1 LAVTLFGPPIVNDVG
16 LAAPLK
22 SPVQP
27 EKLYPAPALAD
38 IGTLCPLL
46 YQFTPDGL
54 TVPPPDGA
62 TEVVKLYW
70 AVKFAV
76 YVVFDGGTVTV

>member
-1 LAVTLFGPPIVNDVG
+1 VTGVTTRFALSAEKFAVTLFGPLIVNEVG

-46 YQFTPDGL
+46 YQFVPDGL
-54 TVPPPDGA
+54 TVPAPDGV
-62 TEVVKLYW
+62 TDVLKLY
-70 AVKFAV
+70 
-76 YVVFDGGTVTV
+76 